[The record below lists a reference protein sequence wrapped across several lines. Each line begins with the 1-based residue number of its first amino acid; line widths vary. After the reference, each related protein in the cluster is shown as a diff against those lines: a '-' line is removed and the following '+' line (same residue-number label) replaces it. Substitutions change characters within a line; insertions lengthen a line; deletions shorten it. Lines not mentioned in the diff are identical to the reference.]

1 MCLSL
6 SAMTGTI
13 TTSVP
18 GAVRT
23 NQLMSVKY
31 AWPLAVV
38 VDIDID
44 MTEGQLILV
53 TRLTNAA
60 GVARAKRV
68 ENAAGKGD
76 ISRLL
81 QS

>member
-1 MCLSL
+1 M
-6 SAMTGTI
+6 AMTGTI

-38 VDIDID
+38 VDID

-76 ISRLL
+76 VSRLL